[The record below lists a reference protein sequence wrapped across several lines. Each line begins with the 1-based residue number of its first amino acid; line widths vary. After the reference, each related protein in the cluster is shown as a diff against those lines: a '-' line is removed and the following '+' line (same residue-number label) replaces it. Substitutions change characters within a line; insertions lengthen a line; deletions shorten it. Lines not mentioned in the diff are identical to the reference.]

1 MTDVRVARFDEIADG
16 DHRVFSTGKREV
28 GVFRVG
34 DKLFAWE
41 NHCPHSGGPVCQGK
55 IFPRVEEALDDEKK
69 SLGLKFSQRRNIV
82 CPWHGFEFDIETGL
96 HPGDP
101 DVRLRKIPIT
111 VRDGDIV
118 LTLPG

>member
-1 MTDVRVARFDEIADG
+1 MAEVRVARFEDIADG
-16 DHRVFSTGKREV
+16 DHRVFAAGKREV

-34 DKLFAWE
+34 EAIYAWE
-41 NHCPHSGGPVCQGK
+41 NHCPHAGGPVCQGK
-55 IFPRVEEALDDEKK
+55 IFPRVDEALDAEKK
-69 SLGLKFSQRRNIV
+69 SLGLRFSSRRNIV
-82 CPWHGFEFDIETGL
+82 CPWHGFEFDIETGI

-101 DVRLRKIPIT
+101 SVRLRRIVAE

>member
-1 MTDVRVARFDEIADG
+1 MAEVRVSRFEDIADG
-16 DHRVFSTGKREV
+16 DHRVFSTGRREV

-34 DKLFAWE
+34 EKIHAWE

-55 IFPRVEEALDDEKK
+55 IFPRVEEALDGEGK
-69 SLGLKFSQRRNIV
+69 SLGLRFSPRRNIV
-82 CPWHGFEFDIETGL
+82 CPWHGFEFDIETGE

-101 DVRLRKIPIT
+101 AVRLRRIAAE